1 MNISAELKEVQAACH
16 RFADAAA
23 PFCHIADAEH
33 YEMSLQLVE
42 SLLEEAVDTPDDPL
56 HAVISMLSKAIEQYE
71 STDSEIVEFEK
82 QAAESP
88 PDLAMLRL
96 LMDQHGLGMAD
107 VPEIGSKSMVSRVLS
122 GERSLS
128 KKHIKALS
136 QRFGIDPG
144 MFF

>member
-1 MNISAELKEVQAACH
+1 MNISAELSELREACH

-42 SLLEEAVDTPDDPL
+42 ILLEEADDTPGDPL
-56 HAVISMLSKAIEQYE
+56 HAVISMLSDAIEQYE

-82 QAAESP
+82 QAVESP

-96 LMDQHGLGMAD
+96 LMDQHGLGTAD
-107 VPEIGSKSMVSRVLS
+107 VPEIGSKSMVSRV
-122 GERSLS
+122 
-128 KKHIKALS
+128 
-136 QRFGIDPG
+136 
-144 MFF
+144 

>member
-1 MNISAELKEVQAACH
+1 MTITAELKEVQAACR

-33 YEMSLQLVE
+33 YEMSLQLIE
-42 SLLEEAVDTPDDPL
+42 SLLEEADDTPGDPL

-71 STDSEIVEFEK
+71 SSDCEIVEFEK
-82 QAAESP
+82 QASESAS
-88 PDLAMLRL
+88 DLSTLRL
-96 LMDQHGLGMAD
+96 LMDQHGLGMSE

>member
-1 MNISAELKEVQAACH
+1 MNISAELSEVREACH

-23 PFCHIADAEH
+23 PFCHIVDAEH

-42 SLLEEAVDTPDDPL
+42 SLLEEADDTPGDPL
-56 HAVISMLSKAIEQYE
+56 HAVISMLSDAIEQYE

-82 QAAESP
+82 QAVESP

-96 LMDQHGLGMAD
+96 LMDQHGLGTAD